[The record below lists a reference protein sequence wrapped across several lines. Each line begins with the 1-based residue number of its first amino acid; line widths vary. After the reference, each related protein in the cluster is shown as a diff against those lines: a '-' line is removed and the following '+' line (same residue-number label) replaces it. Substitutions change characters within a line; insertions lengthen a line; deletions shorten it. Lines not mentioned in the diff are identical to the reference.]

1 MTSAN
6 NLTIMNMKLNLKDGG
21 YNIFVC
27 GKYFGTKK
35 LMIMLTGSKDKDCNY
50 KSKLQITQNHDN
62 KNKYNYIDN
71 NDYDHK

>member
-1 MTSAN
+1 MMTSAN

-50 KSKLQITQNHDN
+50 KSKL
-62 KNKYNYIDN
+62 
-71 NDYDHK
+71 